1 MGMIVCIDT
10 HVLIW
15 GIKKQASTSQ
25 SYMVERTTNFLNW
38 LQNEKQKVIVPTP
51 VLGEFLMRI
60 PANDHDRVTRQIQ
73 SSFIVPPYDA
83 ATASMFAKI
92 WQINKNNGLP
102 SENGGRDKIKTDS
115 LIVAVAVVNKAKI
128 LYSED
133 PGLQK
138 FAQGFIETRSI
149 PLIPRQMELGENK
162 HIT

>member
-1 MGMIVCIDT
+1 MGMVVCVDT

-15 GIKKQASTSQ
+15 GIQRRAVSSQAN
-25 SYMVERTTNFLNW
+25 MIERTVNFLDW
-38 LQNEKQKVIVPTP
+38 LQNERQTIIVPAP

-60 PANDHDRVTRQIQ
+60 PPKDHDKVTREFQ
-73 SSFIVPPYDA
+73 SKFIVPPYDA
-83 ATASMFAKI
+83 VTASMYAQI

-102 SENGGRDKIKTDS
+102 SDGDSREKVKTDS

-138 FAQGFIETRSI
+138 FAKGFIETRGI
-149 PLIPRQMELGENK
+149 PIVPRQLTFNE
-162 HIT
+162 